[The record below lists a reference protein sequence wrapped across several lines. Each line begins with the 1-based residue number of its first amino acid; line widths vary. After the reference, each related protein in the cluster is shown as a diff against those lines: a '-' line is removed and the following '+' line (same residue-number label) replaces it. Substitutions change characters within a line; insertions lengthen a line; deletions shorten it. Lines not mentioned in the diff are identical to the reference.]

1 MRERRPAL
9 AIRHSTGDGI
19 ASGVGE
25 NRWCH
30 PLGFHDL
37 VRQDLDPH
45 AWGCG
50 PRRRPCA
57 ATLGSR
63 LRAIVEIYSFPFQFG
78 LVDRIS
84 CYAGD

>member
-1 MRERRPAL
+1 MVSRREWAK
-9 AIRHSTGDGI
+9 TV
-19 ASGVGE
+19 GVT
-25 NRWCH
+25 

-45 AWGCG
+45 AWGCV

-63 LRAIVEIYSFPFQFG
+63 LRALVEIYSFPFQFG
-78 LVDRIS
+78 RVDRIS